1 MLCFNKPGQINLA
14 KPQPGKIMNDETLNF
29 LQNSTLSR
37 RQFLATAGASA
48 LSLAVA
54 QPGSAHVAESDS
66 KINIGLIGCGG
77 RGTWIADLFLKNGN
91 YNLVAVADYFPDKAE
106 AAGEK
111 FQVDKARRF
120 TGLSAYQRLLEQT
133 LDAVVIESPPYFH
146 PEHAVAAVEAGKH
159 VYCAKPVAVDVPGCQ
174 AMAENGRKATEKKLV
189 FLVDFQTRAHPS
201 YQEAVRV
208 VHAGGIGRII
218 SAEAGYQCGD
228 TWSHMDTVIR
238 DNPNND
244 EARLRGWG
252 ADRTLSGDIITEQNI
267 HALDVATWVLDAA
280 PLRAYGA
287 GGRTRPPLT
296 NGVWDNFS
304 VIFDF
309 PNDVRLT
316 FNSKQDGKFWDDILC
331 RVYGMEGTIDTHYF
345 GVVKVLCD
353 DAYNGGTMTNLYT
366 DGVVN
371 NIATFHK
378 AITSADF
385 SNSTVA
391 PSVRSNLT
399 TILGRTAAY
408 RRAEV
413 TWDDMIKANE
423 KWEAGLKGLKA

>member
-1 MLCFNKPGQINLA
+1 MSNQTSNSLQ
-14 KPQPGKIMNDETLNF
+14 QTNF
-29 LQNSTLSR
+29 TR
-37 RQFLATAGASA
+37 RQFLAAAGASA

-54 QPGSAHVAESDS
+54 QPGLVRGAETDS

-77 RGTWIADLFLKNGN
+77 RGVWIADLFLKDGH
-91 YNLVAVADYFPDKAE
+91 YNLAAVADYFPDKAE
-106 AAGEK
+106 AVGEK

-120 TGLSAYQRLLEQT
+120 TGLSAYQRLLEQK

-146 PEHAVAAVEAGKH
+146 PEHAAAAVEAGKH
-159 VYCAKPVAVDVPGCQ
+159 VYCAKPISVDVPGCQ
-174 AMAENGRKATEKKLV
+174 TMAESGRKATEKKLV

-218 SAEAGYQCGD
+218 SGEAGYQCGD
-228 TWSHMDTVIR
+228 TWGGMDAVIR
-238 DNPNND
+238 ANPNND

-287 GGRTRPPLT
+287 GGRARPPLP

-345 GVVKVLCD
+345 GVVKVMCD
-353 DAYNGGTMTNLYT
+353 DAYNGGTMANLYT

-378 AITSADF
+378 AIASADF
-385 SNSTVA
+385 SNPTVA

-413 TWDDMIKANE
+413 TWEEMIKANE
-423 KWEAGLKGLKA
+423 KWDAGLKNLKA